1 MAIHYGPLK
10 TVEGLNKMPT
20 LQNVLERDESIEL
33 DIELGLWKKQKKKY
47 NSYANK
53 QLLRFERNLKN
64 REEK

>member
-33 DIELGLWKKQKKKY
+33 DIELGLWKKQQKKSITATLT
-47 NSYANK
+47 NNFLDLS
-53 QLLRFERNLKN
+53 ET
-64 REEK
+64 